1 MRHLKTEEWVKIF
14 NAYDD
19 FKNRKISKFEF
30 EQISFSIR
38 QNYWNK
44 GSLKIMLRKRK
55 MYNLNTN
62 IQSKTG
68 KASKK
73 GKGVGRKKRK
83 ALDYTW
89 IDTLKDDEKDAVI
102 KYYYR
107 IFSENN
113 IDADIKNIKE
123 IEKLSSNNKAKILL
137 IARSTYY
144 EKLKVKKIEKQKY
157 IKHEEVIRQSF
168 VDNKMRYGR
177 RRLSKYLFLTYNIK
191 VNPRT
196 LGNYMKRLNLFTFV
210 RRKKRQKEHKNTNV
224 KFADL
229 VQRDYNSK
237 NNTIYATDVTY
248 IPAPKDINQNHIYL
262 SAIIDH
268 KTKFVTYEIS
278 LNNDTEL
285 VLNNIKNTK
294 FKDNFILHSDHGS
307 AYSSIDY
314 INKIKSLNG
323 KISMSR
329 IGNSLDNREI
339 EYFFSILKS
348 EIFPDFSI

>member
-73 GKGVGRKKRK
+73 AKGVGRKKGK

-123 IEKLSSNNKAKILL
+123 IEKLSSSNKAKILL

-168 VDNKMRYGR
+168 VDNKMRYGEED
-177 RRLSKYLFLTYNIK
+177 YPNI
-191 VNPRT
+191 
-196 LGNYMKRLNLFTFV
+196 
-210 RRKKRQKEHKNTNV
+210 
-224 KFADL
+224 
-229 VQRDYNSK
+229 
-237 NNTIYATDVTY
+237 
-248 IPAPKDINQNHIYL
+248 
-262 SAIIDH
+262 
-268 KTKFVTYEIS
+268 
-278 LNNDTEL
+278 
-285 VLNNIKNTK
+285 
-294 FKDNFILHSDHGS
+294 
-307 AYSSIDY
+307 YS
-314 INKIKSLNG
+314 
-323 KISMSR
+323 
-329 IGNSLDNREI
+329 
-339 EYFFSILKS
+339 
-348 EIFPDFSI
+348 